1 MSNKKSP
8 AVGEIWNMNITRYNF
23 NSLTPKH
30 NREKF
35 ICIILEGP
43 NLYHESQIDNAQSNY
58 YVVLKDDGTKKILY
72 ENDFTNSTSYRI
84 RS

>member
-8 AVGEIWNMNITRYNF
+8 AVGEIWSMNIMRYNF
-23 NSLTPKH
+23 NSLTLK
-30 NREKF
+30 NTIEKF
-35 ICIILEGP
+35 VCIILEGP
-43 NLYHESQIDNAQSNY
+43 NLYHESQIDGTQSNY

-72 ENDFTNSTSYRI
+72 ENDFANSSSYRI

>member
-8 AVGEIWNMNITRYNF
+8 AVGEIWCMNITRYNF
-23 NSLTPKH
+23 NSLTPK
-30 NREKF
+30 NTREKF

-43 NLYHESQIDNAQSNY
+43 NLYHESQIDDTQSNY
-58 YVVLKDDGTKKILY
+58 YVVLKDDGTQKILY
-72 ENDFTNSTSYRI
+72 ENDFDNNDSYRI